1 MPSHRRL
8 ILHGV
13 IGACLVFQEAA
24 QADKGVMKFLWP
36 IHLSSVPLSTP
47 DAEAFESPD
56 FHKELAEIGLRGF
69 QEYVNKTLPKELEL
83 DKPFAEAFLT
93 ADHSRVNLGFRRW
106 QKRVFAMRNKK
117 LFPANFDEESQGL
130 GILDAGNDA
139 DFLLS
144 NTKAHWPEV
153 NYAWPELYENARFQR
168 LRARIQ
174 EIARLYLKRS
184 GWEKDELPQ
193 RFKIFIWVE
202 VFQPGDALRPSAH
215 TDGGYAMGRYWVQAK
230 KNAMK
235 FNFEDP
241 RGINPPFGKTHSLPV
256 NVGTMTMFPNWA
268 SHFLTPNM
276 KSKTIICYAFS
287 VYPERGNNLD
297 FEDDETGK
305 FIWTDRKSVV

>member
-1 MPSHRRL
+1 MPGALAIILSNKSYALTTTLFKIDLASAFFRHR
-8 ILHGV
+8 
-13 IGACLVFQEAA
+13 
-24 QADKGVMKFLWP
+24 
-36 IHLSSVPLSTP
+36 
-47 DAEAFESPD
+47 
-56 FHKELAEIGLRGF
+56 
-69 QEYVNKTLPKELEL
+69 EYVNKTLPKELEL
-83 DKPFAEAFLT
+83 DKPFAE
-93 ADHSRVNLGFRRW
+93 
-106 QKRVFAMRNKK
+106 VFAMRNKK

-153 NYAWPELYENARFQR
+153 NYAWPELGRIKLKSTLYDCNILRERRRGFVAQGASDLSIPRRYENARFQR

-193 RFKIFIWVE
+193 RFLGHGLGLTGLLVPADAARFKIFIWVE
-202 VFQPGDALRPSAH
+202 ALRPSAH

-230 KNAMK
+230 QLVRMKNAMK
-235 FNFEDP
+235 FNFEDVLVAQ
-241 RGINPPFGKTHSLPV
+241 G
-256 NVGTMTMFPNWA
+256 
-268 SHFLTPNM
+268 
-276 KSKTIICYAFS
+276 YAFS

-305 FIWTDRKSVV
+305 FIWTEDL